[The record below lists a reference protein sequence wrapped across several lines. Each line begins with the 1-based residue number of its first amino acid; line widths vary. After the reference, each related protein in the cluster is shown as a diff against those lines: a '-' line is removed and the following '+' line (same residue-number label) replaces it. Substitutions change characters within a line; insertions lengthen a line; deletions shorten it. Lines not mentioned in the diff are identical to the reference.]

1 MTSLAVHI
9 TGASGSGVT
18 TLGHA
23 LADATGAVQLDTDD
37 FYWAPVEPKFSEKRA
52 PAERVGLLRE
62 AMERAGDRGW
72 ILSGS
77 IGAWG
82 AELVPLFRLVI
93 FMSAPAE
100 VRVARLKVREEAE
113 FSAAAIA
120 PGGPRHAEYVAFIDW
135 AAQYEFGKREGR
147 SRQMHEEFL
156 ARLTCPVLRL
166 DGTVPTAQL
175 LPRVLAAL
183 REPR

>member
-1 MTSLAVHI
+1 MTPFAIHI

-18 TLGHA
+18 TLGRT
-23 LADATGAVQLDTDD
+23 LADVTGAAQLDTDD

-52 PAERVGLLRE
+52 PEERIQLLRE
-62 AMERAGDRGW
+62 AMDAAGEHGW

-77 IGAWG
+77 IGTWG
-82 AELVPLFRLVI
+82 EPLVPLFNLVI
-93 FMSAPAE
+93 FLSAPAE

-113 FSAAAIA
+113 LGAAAIA

-147 SRQMHEEFL
+147 SRTLHEAFL

-166 DGTVPTAQL
+166 DGTAPTEQL
-175 LPRVLAAL
+175 LPRVLTVL
-183 REPR
+183 REMR

>member
-18 TLGHA
+18 TLGRA
-23 LADATGAVQLDTDD
+23 LAETTGAVQLDTDD
-37 FYWAPVEPKFSEKRA
+37 FYWAPVEPKFSEKRV
-52 PAERVGLLRE
+52 PEERVRLLQE
-62 AMERAGDRGW
+62 AMEQAGEHGW

-77 IGAWG
+77 VGTWG
-82 AELVPLFRLVI
+82 EAFVPLFRLVI
-93 FMSAPAE
+93 FMTAPTE
-100 VRVARLKVREEAE
+100 VRVARLKVREEAG
-113 FSAAAIA
+113 FGAAALA
-120 PGGPRHAEYVAFIDW
+120 PGGARHSEYVAFIDW
-135 AAQYEFGKREGR
+135 ATQYEFGKREGR

-156 ARLTCPVLRL
+156 ARLACPVLRL

-183 REPR
+183 REKR